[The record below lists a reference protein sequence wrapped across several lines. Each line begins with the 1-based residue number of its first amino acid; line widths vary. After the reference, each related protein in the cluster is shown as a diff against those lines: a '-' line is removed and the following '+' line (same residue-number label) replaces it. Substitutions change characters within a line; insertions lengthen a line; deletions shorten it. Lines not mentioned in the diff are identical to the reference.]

1 MLQAS
6 RLVSK
11 RLEGVRPSATV
22 AMSTRARE
30 LRRAGRD
37 SIALSA
43 GQPDFPTPVHVCEA
57 AAEAMARG
65 ETCYTNLTGT
75 PELKA
80 AISASFRRTSG
91 LDFGENE
98 IIVSPG
104 GKSVIAAALA
114 ATLSPG
120 DEVVVPTP
128 CWTSYPDMV
137 RLFGGTPVPVA
148 GGADFKLTPE
158 ALDAFI
164 TPETRW
170 LILNSPGNPTG
181 AVYSASELSALAEV
195 LRRHPHVWVLSD
207 DIYSTVTFATPF
219 ATLAAVAPDLA
230 SRTLIVSGVSK
241 SYSMTG
247 WRVGWGAGPAE
258 LITLMAT
265 VQGQTTTCAPS
276 ISQAASVAAL
286 EGPQSYLA
294 DWTDSYRARRDL
306 VVRGLNALPGITCP
320 VPDGAFYAFFKLPEG
335 TDDMDWCTRLLEERG
350 VALVPGAAFSAPG
363 HVRLSYAAS
372 EADLRSALQ
381 RMERA

>member
-1 MLQAS
+1 
-6 RLVSK
+6 
-11 RLEGVRPSATV
+11 
-22 AMSTRARE
+22 MSTRARE
-30 LRRAGRD
+30 LRREGRD
-37 SIALSA
+37 IIALSA

-57 AAEAMARG
+57 AAVAMARG
-65 ETCYTNLTGT
+65 ETGYTNLTGT

-91 LDFGENE
+91 LDFTESK

-104 GKSVIAAALA
+104 GKSVIAAAFA

-137 RLFGGTPVPVA
+137 RLYGGTPVLVA
-148 GGADFKLTPE
+148 GEANFKITPE
-158 ALDAFI
+158 AFDAAV
-164 TPETRW
+164 TPQTRW

-181 AVYSASELSALAEV
+181 AVYSAEELLALADV

-207 DIYSTVTFATPF
+207 DIYSTVTFGVPF

-230 SRTLIVSGVSK
+230 PRTLIVSGVSK
-241 SYSMTG
+241 SYSMAG
-247 WRVGWGAGPAE
+247 WRVGWGAGPSE
-258 LITLMAT
+258 LVTLMAT

-286 EGPQSYLA
+286 EGPQDYLSE
-294 DWTDSYRARRDL
+294 WTASYRSRRDL
-306 VVRGLNALPGITCP
+306 VVEGLNALPGISCP
-320 VPDGAFYAFFKLPEG
+320 VPDGAFYAFFQLPDG
-335 TDDMDWCTRLLEERG
+335 TDDVEWCTRLLEERG
-350 VALVPGAAFSAPG
+350 VALVPGTAFSAPG

-372 EADLRSALQ
+372 EAVLRSALE
-381 RMERA
+381 RMESF